1 LDGILIG
8 MNKFFLT
15 LSAFAMIVSVTVCV
29 SHAHA
34 TIDTEISISI
44 DDHNHQDDSL
54 SGNSCDMSCGGCCV
68 HHAIA
73 LYGANDLASAD
84 RAELLMPDTALL
96 VSDVI
101 YDLKR
106 PPRV

>member
-1 LDGILIG
+1 
-8 MNKFFLT
+8 MSKFLLT
-15 LSAFAMIVSVTVCV
+15 LSAFAMIVSVTVCI

-44 DDHNHQDDSL
+44 DDHNHEDDSQ
-54 SGNSCDMSCGGCCV
+54 SSNSCDMSCGGCCV

-73 LYGANDLASAD
+73 LHGASDLASAD
-84 RAELLMPDTALL
+84 KSELLMPDTALL

-101 YDLKR
+101 YGLKR